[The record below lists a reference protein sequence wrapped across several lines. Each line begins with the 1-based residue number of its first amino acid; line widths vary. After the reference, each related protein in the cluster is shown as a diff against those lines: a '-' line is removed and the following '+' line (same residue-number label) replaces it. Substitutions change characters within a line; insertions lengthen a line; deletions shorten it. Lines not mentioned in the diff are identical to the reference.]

1 MPIESIVVFVCL
13 GRLHVDKDVESLLCA
28 FQQVCAKS
36 TMKVAVVL
44 GTRPEAIKLAPV
56 HAALVSR
63 AIHVDLISS
72 GQHREMLQ
80 TILQTF
86 GLEVQVDLAVMR
98 PNQSLPDLTAA
109 LVASLGATIAN
120 GAYDAVLVQGD
131 TTTAMAAALA
141 GFYARIPVCHVEA
154 GLRTHNIYSPFP
166 EEVNRRLV
174 SAMAT
179 KHYAPTQRARA
190 NLLAEGIDSACV
202 VVTGNTVIDALRW
215 VAENRAAEMAA
226 APRRLGLLGKPFVL
240 MTTHRRE
247 NIGEP
252 MRAIFHAMRDFLG
265 AHSDVQL
272 VLPMHRNPSVRAIVL
287 EMLEH
292 TPNAVLIE
300 AQEYMAFCGLMAASL
315 FIVTDSGGI
324 QEEAPFLNKRTLVIR
339 DATERPE
346 AIEAGTAI
354 LVGTGYES
362 LRSAMEAAHLEAV
375 QGRVPNLRIAN
386 PFGDGHAA
394 ERVADDLGGL

>member
-1 MPIESIVVFVCL
+1 
-13 GRLHVDKDVESLLCA
+13 
-28 FQQVCAKS
+28 
-36 TMKVAVVL
+36 MKVAVVL

-63 AIHVDLISS
+63 GIQVDLISS

-80 TILQTF
+80 NILQTF
-86 GLEVQVDLAVMR
+86 NLGLHADLGVMR

-109 LVASLGATIAN
+109 LVASLGATIGS
-120 GAYDAVLVQGD
+120 GAYDSVVVQGD

-154 GLRTHNIYSPFP
+154 GLRTHDIYSPFP

-174 SAMAT
+174 SIMAT
-179 KHYAPTQRARA
+179 KHYAPTTRARA
-190 NLLAEGIDSACV
+190 NLLAEGIDGTRV

-215 VAENRAAEMAA
+215 VTENRAAEMAA
-226 APRRLGLLGKPFVL
+226 APRRVGLLGKPFVL

-247 NIGEP
+247 NIGKP
-252 MRAIFHAMRDFLG
+252 MRAVFDAVRDFLG
-265 AHSDVQL
+265 AHSNVQL

-287 EMLEH
+287 EMLQH
-292 TPNAVLIE
+292 RPNVVLIE
-300 AQEYMAFCGLMAASL
+300 AQEYVAFCGLMAASL

-339 DATERPE
+339 NTTERPE

-362 LRSAMEAAHLEAV
+362 LRSAMEAAHQEAV
-375 QGRVPNLRIAN
+375 QERVPNLRLVN
-386 PFGDGHAA
+386 PFGDGYAA
-394 ERVADDLGGL
+394 ERIVNDLEGQ